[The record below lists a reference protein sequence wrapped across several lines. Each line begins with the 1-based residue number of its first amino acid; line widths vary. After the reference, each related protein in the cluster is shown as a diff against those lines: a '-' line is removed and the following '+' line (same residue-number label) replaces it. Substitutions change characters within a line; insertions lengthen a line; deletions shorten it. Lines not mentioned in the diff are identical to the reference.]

1 MFDLLKRNNWA
12 ILLVLALFSC
22 STDEDLDVDMNDDEG
37 YESYRYDLWKLFVDE
52 GWSVDFVGTQV
63 DDGTYSLYD
72 GQSFDTDHEGI
83 GGIETEGVLD
93 NLEEV
98 VNSIETPDIVLLC
111 IGGNDL
117 LGGDDPQET
126 VDNVSEIIQRI
137 HQLDPNIIVFVEQI
151 APARADIFTNE
162 FQDLHSAFN
171 NMILGLGNSVSPDL
185 ATVIPVDMSTNWK
198 ETFFADDV
206 HYNELGASEV
216 ANRYFAAIS
225 SRLDAAASYKILP
238 LGDSR
243 VEGARP

>member
-37 YESYRYDLWKLFVDE
+37 YESYRYDLWKMFVDE

-63 DDGTYSLYD
+63 DDGTYSMYD

-98 VNSIETPDIVLLC
+98 LNSVEKPDMVLLC

-137 HQLDPNIIVFVEQI
+137 HQFDPNIIVFVEQI
-151 APARADIFTNE
+151 APGRADIFTNE
-162 FQDLHSAFN
+162 FEELHSTFN
-171 NMILGLGNSVSPDL
+171 NLVGELDNSVS
-185 ATVIPVDMSTNWK
+185 TVLGNTRVIDMSSNWS
-198 ETFFADDV
+198 ESFFADDV
-206 HYNELGASEV
+206 HYNAEGAMEV
-216 ANRYFAAIS
+216 AKRYFLKIS
-225 SRLDAAASYKILP
+225 GSMDASQSYKILP

-243 VEGARP
+243 VEGGRP